1 MRRQLLPT
9 RFGLRPCA
17 TRLCVALLALLCV
30 LPTARAQWVSVAPA
44 ERLSAEQ
51 PATAFF
57 DWTGAESFAGVR
69 TEMPVGWQLR
79 DAWATGRDGIR
90 IPLALATDARSRV
103 LATAPRPLRGPLR
116 IALRFEVGPT
126 RGPER
131 VPTVPLVQEGERARA
146 LETQQRVWQ
155 PYVIETSR
163 RNLALRPARE
173 PTPLSLRRDALPA
186 LDIGTPF
193 TLELWMLTIGLDVVV
208 LSTWNGI
215 DGAPYP
221 LELTV
226 ADDGHLLFYCG
237 ARDRHHGMRTPTP
250 VADGQWHHVAV
261 VHDPQGGW
269 SRLYLNG
276 APADSIRAT
285 ARTDNDRPLTL
296 GQRFLDRDAEAEVA
310 GYSGLMDE
318 VRVWPRARTEVQLRR
333 TLRRQLTEV
342 PRGVLRL
349 GFDEA
354 PPSRLLARDVGA
366 WPAERGDLTFSFPIE
381 QLDAQAQDGFVN
393 LSWETQDRENEAFVV
408 ERSLDGET
416 FTPVARLGLNDRIAE
431 AANGAMRF
439 GYTDLPPAGQV
450 LFYRVRQVFG
460 EGPDRI
466 SGAVKI
472 GLGTPDSEL
481 PLTLV
486 NSPNPF
492 PDRTLIR
499 FEVPAAQRA
508 ELSVWDVSGHQVAV
522 LIDREVGAGVHEIP
536 FDARDLPSG
545 VYFVRLSTPQTSITH
560 KMTLAR

>member
-1 MRRQLLPT
+1 MRRLLLPT
-9 RFGLRPCA
+9 RLGLRSCA
-17 TRLCVALLALLCV
+17 RLLSVALVTLLCV
-30 LPTARAQWVSVAPA
+30 LPARAQWMSVAPA
-44 ERLSAEQ
+44 ERLSADQ

-57 DWTGAESFAGVR
+57 DWTGPQSFAGVR
-69 TEMPVGWQLR
+69 AEVPVGWQLR
-79 DAWATGRDGIR
+79 DAWATGRDGTR
-90 IPLALATDARSRV
+90 IPLALATDTRSRV
-103 LATAPRPLRGPLR
+103 LATATRPLRGRLR
-116 IALRFEVGPT
+116 VALRFEVGPT

-131 VPTVPLVQEGERARA
+131 VQTVPLVQDGERTRA
-146 LETQQRVWQ
+146 LEAQRRVWQ

-163 RNLALRPARE
+163 RNPALRPARE
-173 PTPLSLRRDALPA
+173 RTPISLRRDALPA
-186 LDIGTPF
+186 LDIATPF
-193 TLELWMLTIGLDVVV
+193 TLELWMQTIGLNEVV

-221 LELTV
+221 LELIV

-250 VADGQWHHVAV
+250 VADGQWHHVAIV
-261 VHDPQGGW
+261 NDPQGGW

-296 GQRFLDRDAEAEVA
+296 GQRFVDRDAEAEVA
-310 GYSGLMDE
+310 GYSGLIDE
-318 VRVWPRARTEVQLRR
+318 VRVWPRARTETQLRR
-333 TLRRQLTEV
+333 TMRRQLTEV
-342 PRGVLRL
+342 PRGVVRL
-349 GFDEA
+349 GFEPP
-354 PPSRLLARDVGA
+354 PPSRLLVRDVGA

-381 QLDAQAQDGFVN
+381 QLGAQAQDGFVN
-393 LSWETQDRENEAFVV
+393 VSWETQDRENEAFVV
-408 ERSLDGET
+408 ERSFDGET
-416 FTPVARLGLNDRIAE
+416 FTAVARLGLDDRIAE

-450 LFYRVRQVFG
+450 LFYRVRQVFS

-466 SGAVKI
+466 SGAVKL
-472 GLGTPDSEL
+472 GLGTPDGEL
-481 PLTLV
+481 PLTLI

-508 ELSVWDVSGHQVAV
+508 ELSVWDVSGHQVAL
-522 LIDREVGAGVHEIP
+522 LIDRDVAAGAHEIP